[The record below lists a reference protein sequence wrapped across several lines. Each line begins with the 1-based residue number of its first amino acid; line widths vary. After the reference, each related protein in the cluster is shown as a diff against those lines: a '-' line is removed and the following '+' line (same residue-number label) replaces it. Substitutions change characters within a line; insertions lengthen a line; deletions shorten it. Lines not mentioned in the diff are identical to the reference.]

1 MVGHGRGLDS
11 VFWERLGRGVNYEN
25 IYFNRYDTVRQLH
38 TGLTPYFDFY
48 NYEGPVQSLN
58 YRTPAEKHFGI

>member
-1 MVGHGRGLDS
+1 MVEHGRGLDLDS

-38 TGLTPYFDFY
+38 TGLTAYFDFY
-48 NYEGPVQSLN
+48 NYERPDQS
-58 YRTPAEKHFGI
+58 FI